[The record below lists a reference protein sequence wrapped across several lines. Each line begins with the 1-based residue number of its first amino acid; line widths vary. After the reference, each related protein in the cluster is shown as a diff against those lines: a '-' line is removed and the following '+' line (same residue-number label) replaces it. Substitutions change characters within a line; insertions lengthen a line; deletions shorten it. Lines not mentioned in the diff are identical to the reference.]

1 MATMLE
7 TYNLKKEEL
16 NSKLKDGHLYSN
28 DLLLLEELIYRIS
41 VLETFRAICNTAPI
55 TSETEVIKKHFR
67 ITDSYINFVISER
80 RFKPQTPDI
89 QKKQETAIPSLNR
102 VVMNYQKQFTSFKA
116 QTEDYYKI
124 SIQKCIN
131 SILLVWVEY
140 RNTFIDLYKGVIS

>member
-1 MATMLE
+1 MILKGEINMAT
-7 TYNLKKEEL
+7 
-16 NSKLKDGHLYSN
+16 
-28 DLLLLEELIYRIS
+28 

-80 RFKPQTPDI
+80 RFKPQNPDI
-89 QKKQETAIPSLNR
+89 QKKQETAIQSLNR

-116 QTEDYYKI
+116 QTDDYYKI

-140 RNTFIDLYKGVIS
+140 RNTFIDLNKGVLS